1 MPPEFGKVTV
11 RNLYGLRT
19 HEATGASQWVA
30 VTDVALRHRADSMS
44 WLMADLETSK
54 RVPGVETMDF
64 ASPGMSLTNRSTWE
78 AIMHGRAGVM
88 PSPMAGG
95 TPLMSVYG
103 GGGAMILTPTGAPMS
118 GTPMSG
124 GGLRPIALA
133 NSLAVLG
140 KRGAAEGGRDV
151 DVMPPPPSRARVDDV
166 AERKARWERA
176 ETAAAAHLKDGVA
189 ALFKH
194 GGEEKGSVPLRN
206 VVFAKS
212 LLANNKFIT
221 AVEKLDT
228 SSTDALLRTVEPAV
242 AAILQVQKD
251 SEFDMFDDLLGR
263 LESLNATAARAA
275 ALAAD
280 PSGGTGNDTPGYSP
294 GVAAPTDV
302 TNLLAVG
309 VLCASARHTSTCVAL
324 PMAHPPRR
332 TCALRTR
339 RVATRS
345 MRSQSHALR
354 AASCST
360 RCWHAALSSA
370 CERAGVVCVCRLR
383 PLSARAVLSVA
394 YGSCIGQ

>member
-1 MPPEFGKVTV
+1 MVAVPRNGCTTDALRRAVAAEHEQCRPEFGKVTV

-103 GGGAMILTPTGAPMS
+103 GGGAMIPTPTGAPMS

-151 DVMPPPPSRARVDDV
+151 DAMPPPPSRARVDDV

-280 PSGGTGNDTPGYSP
+280 PSGGTGNDAPGYSP
-294 GVAAPTDV
+294 ASQPRPTSP
-302 TNLLAVG
+302 TYSPWA
-309 VLCASARHTSTCVAL
+309 CSARGC
-324 PMAHPPRR
+324 RR
-332 TCALRTR
+332 TVTR
-339 RVATRS
+339 RN
-345 MRSQSHALR
+345 
-354 AASCST
+354 
-360 RCWHAALSSA
+360 
-370 CERAGVVCVCRLR
+370 GPCR
-383 PLSARAVLSVA
+383 PE
-394 YGSCIGQ
+394 

>member
-1 MPPEFGKVTV
+1 MVAVPRNGCTTDALRRAVAAEHEQCRPEFGKVTV

-19 HEATGASQWVA
+19 HEAMGASQWVA

-54 RVPGVETMDF
+54 AVPGVETMDF

-88 PSPMAGG
+88 PSPSMAGG
-95 TPLMSVYG
+95 TPLMSGYG
-103 GGGAMILTPTGAPMS
+103 GGGAMIPTPTGAPMS
-118 GTPMSG
+118 GTPMSGG

-140 KRGAAEGGRDV
+140 KRNAPSEGRDV
-151 DVMPPPPSRARVDDV
+151 DAMPPPPSRARVDDA
-166 AERKARWERA
+166 AERKARQERA

-228 SSTDALLRTVEPAV
+228 SSLDALLRTVEPAV

-309 VLCASARHTSTCVAL
+309 VLCA
-324 PMAHPPRR
+324 
-332 TCALRTR
+332 
-339 RVATRS
+339 RVS
-345 MRSQSHALR
+345 
-354 AASCST
+354 
-360 RCWHAALSSA
+360 
-370 CERAGVVCVCRLR
+370 E
-383 PLSARAVLSVA
+383 
-394 YGSCIGQ
+394 